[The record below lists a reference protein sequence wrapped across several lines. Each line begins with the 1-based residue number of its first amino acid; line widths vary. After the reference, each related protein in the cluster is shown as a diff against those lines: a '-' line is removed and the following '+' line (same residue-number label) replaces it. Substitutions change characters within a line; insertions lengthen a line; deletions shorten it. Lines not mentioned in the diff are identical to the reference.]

1 MKWEVL
7 PHQWWDFVSV
17 LFSQGL
23 ELPRINYA
31 YNGKPYR
38 YIFAAEVQW
47 SPVPTKV
54 WIPASWES
62 LCIQTGFL
70 WTQFKVCESDS
81 SGLKTGKGGC
91 RREVSW
97 DSPEVRVL
105 FLFALREPWLCDT
118 VVGSENKSIS
128 RECCLKHP
136 PCLLQQAGV
145 TATRRISFVF

>member
-105 FLFALREPWLCDT
+105 FLFALREPWLWHCGGLWEQINQQGVLSQAPT
-118 VVGSENKSIS
+118 LPSPAGKCHGNSEN
-128 RECCLKHP
+128 
-136 PCLLQQAGV
+136 
-145 TATRRISFVF
+145 